1 MWASSKG
8 CDSSPIDLSLSV
20 DTLRNNLILKQISL
34 IREIYRLGFVKS
46 TGIWKKDNG
55 RLSDPE
61 EDAPHQAAVVCAPN
75 GLIQLSADAHI
86 GQSEGTS

>member
-1 MWASSKG
+1 
-8 CDSSPIDLSLSV
+8 
-20 DTLRNNLILKQISL
+20 
-34 IREIYRLGFVKS
+34 VKS